1 LLSRI
6 LFSSIELFHCDI
18 FRDKISLIGE
28 AQGGKNQVKLELP
41 ALLPLVRTAVNHIV
55 TWSAAV
61 VLKNSPSRSYKFK
74 ITKLLVSI
82 GIIISII
89 IIITTIVIITIKVN
103 KQASNTLKKMIID
116 RQDNVGS
123 LSPAP

>member
-1 LLSRI
+1 M
-6 LFSSIELFHCDI
+6 
-18 FRDKISLIGE
+18 
-28 AQGGKNQVKLELP
+28 
-41 ALLPLVRTAVNHIV
+41 NHIM

-74 ITKLLVSI
+74 ITKLLVFI

-89 IIITTIVIITIKVN
+89 IIITTIVIIKIS
-103 KQASNTLKKMIID
+103 KQLSNTPKKMIID

-123 LSPAP
+123 HSPAP